1 MAKTIGTF
9 NKEGEGK
16 GKHGARWYS
25 HSDVTHPIE
34 GGHGRPLLRLR
45 IRYMTLPVDVSE
57 HPREHDRIWVPR
69 QEDRRAI
76 VDEGPIVRILWIE
89 YRLDGPVFVAVVSH
103 EAL

>member
-9 NKEGEGK
+9 NKEGK
-16 GKHGARWYS
+16 GGAWRTVGIPT
-25 HSDVTHPIE
+25 HDVTHPIE

-103 EAL
+103 EAS